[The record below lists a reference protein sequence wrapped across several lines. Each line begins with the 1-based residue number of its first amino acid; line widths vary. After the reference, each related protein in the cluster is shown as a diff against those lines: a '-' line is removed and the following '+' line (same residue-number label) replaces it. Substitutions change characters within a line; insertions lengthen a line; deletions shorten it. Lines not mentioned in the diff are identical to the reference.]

1 MKLLRSFIIYTE
13 FRLMILQNILIIED
27 EPKVALF
34 LKKGL
39 EENKYK
45 AEIAYDGL
53 KGLELALNKP
63 YDAIILDIN
72 IPEKNG
78 NEVCNE
84 IRKKNSGI
92 PIIMLTALS
101 TTDDK
106 INGFE
111 NGADDYLVKPFEFR
125 ELIARLK
132 ALTKRSR
139 FIQDNGN
146 ELSIA
151 DLQMNKETKLVTRAG
166 QKIDLTAKEF
176 SLLELLLSRQG
187 KVVSRSEI
195 AEKIWEINFDTGTNV
210 IDVYI
215 NFLRKKIDKGFSTKL
230 IHTYIGMGYVLKAG
244 DQ

>member
-1 MKLLRSFIIYTE
+1 MNSTLPFVNNVDFYKMSH
-13 FRLMILQNILIIED
+13 QHILIIED

-45 AEIAYDGL
+45 AEIAYDGVR
-53 KGLELALNKP
+53 GLDLAIHKTF
-63 YDAIILDIN
+63 DAIILDIN
-72 IPEKNG
+72 LPEKNG
-78 NEVCNE
+78 NEVCHE
-84 IRKKNSGI
+84 IRKKKSGI

-106 INGFE
+106 LNGFE

-132 ALTKRSR
+132 ALMKRSVN
-139 FIQDNGN
+139 IQDHGN
-146 ELSIA
+146 ELYIA
-151 DLQMNKETKLVTRAG
+151 DLCLNKETKLVTRSG

-187 KVVSRSEI
+187 KVISRSEI

-244 DQ
+244 E